1 MDWKS
6 ILIECGVKRATAE
19 KWFPAFSELCTPAK
33 FSAGVDEIDDF
44 LAQILHE
51 SGMLERVEENLNYSS
66 AARLCAVW
74 PRKFKSEDQAEL
86 FTKAPEKLANYVYR
100 GIIGNKYDDDGWR
113 FRGRGL
119 IQLTGRDN
127 YLSVGL
133 KIGADLCQ
141 NPDLLIQPYYAL
153 KSAIAWW
160 EGSVPDAFLN
170 DVVKVSKRVNGGTNG
185 LEHRTKLFE
194 TCKGVLNAH
203 KADK

>member
-1 MDWKS
+1 MLNWTE
-6 ILIECGVKRATAE
+6 ILIQCGVKRATAE
-19 KWFPAFSELCTPAK
+19 KWAPSFSELCTPAK
-33 FSAGVDEIDDF
+33 FSYGFDEIDDF

-51 SGMLERVEENLNYSS
+51 SGMLERVEENLNYSNP
-66 AARLCAVW
+66 ARLIAVW

-86 FTKAPEKLANYVYR
+86 YTKSPEKLANYVYK

-141 NPDLLIQPYYAL
+141 NPDLLLQPFYAL

-170 DVVKVSKRVNGGTNG
+170 DVVKVSKRVNGGANG
-185 LEHRTKLFE
+185 LDHRRKLYDI
-194 TCKGVLNAH
+194 CRSVLARS
-203 KADK
+203 K